1 MFHTEKWIF
10 SSNKPFSICILVI
23 VWTLAV
29 RRSQFSYYRS
39 S

>member
-1 MFHTEKWIF
+1 
-10 SSNKPFSICILVI
+10 VI